1 MSQNAPRPGRTPTSQ
16 PNPPWQLRILQSSVA
31 GEPCVCLLH
40 VLRCRLPEGQSTT
53 QKTSLPTQSLK
64 LNNEKQ
70 TDERPRRKELLS
82 SQTNERTT
90 VCLSHHLG
98 LVPLPVKS
106 SLVMSCVE
114 KRS

>member
-1 MSQNAPRPGRTPTSQ
+1 MRQNAHRPGRTPTSQ
-16 PNPPWQLRILQSSVA
+16 PNPSWQLRILQSSVA

-70 TDERPRRKELLS
+70 TYERTRRRELLF
-82 SQTNERTT
+82 SQSNERTT